1 MTSARKCFTNRLN
14 ARRSTGPKTRAGKA
28 RSSRNALRHGLSVS
42 LALDGGYPTEVES
55 LAKAIAGKNANARQF
70 EIGCRI
76 AVAQLNLLQVRQI
89 RHCLLSAAA
98 RDFFCRWIHPQRRQV
113 ERPEIPSEVRA
124 LLWAYV
130 QSTRDE
136 DKIERATRV
145 LGA

>member
-1 MTSARKCFTNRLN
+1 MV
-14 ARRSTGPKTRAGKA
+14 GPFSGTMEWIPFAEEAPVALLETFSHEDAVGA
-28 RSSRNALRHGLSVS
+28 VQRN
-42 LALDGGYPTEVES
+42 
-55 LAKAIAGKNANARQF
+55 
-70 EIGCRI
+70 
-76 AVAQLNLLQVRQI
+76 NLTVHQKEG
-89 RHCLLSAAA
+89 AA
-98 RDFFCRWIHPQRRQV
+98 RFFCRWIHAQRRQV